1 MLLGVAS
8 SGTGAQISSGY
19 YTRLSERRAIN
30 HAVNTRMLMTRMI
43 SDANA
48 LMSGVTLSFTFEKMY
63 IGKVLLPGPDTKLAI
78 TRSSSDSVKASS
90 QPAIIAGAI
99 NGKVMSKTM
108 RRGRQPRSM
117 AASSS
122 DSSIVASRERTI
134 TAT

>member
-1 MLLGVAS
+1 
-8 SGTGAQISSGY
+8 
-19 YTRLSERRAIN
+19 
-30 HAVNTRMLMTRMI
+30 MTRMI

-108 RRGRQPRSM
+108 RRGRQPRSQRILT
-117 AASSS
+117 A
-122 DSSIVASRERTI
+122 RTAPKYFHSLKCAGK
-134 TAT
+134 TPRR